1 MSEYPEWPEFPQG
14 MTTEQLH
21 YHMLERIAK
30 LEAQFE
36 MLEKMVMAGGGTATP
51 AASGETDTFKCPYI
65 VLSKRVDGRYEAEYG
80 LELGDGNIG
89 EFPGLKY
96 VGEEEEVRSFFP
108 SAVEGDLPL
117 KVDVDWTVTFSWGR
131 EIKGSLERFGERKH
145 YKDLVK
151 VEEMKSNV

>member
-1 MSEYPEWPEFPQG
+1 MDGDLYIA
-14 MTTEQLH
+14 L
-21 YHMLERIAK
+21 LERVVALETK
-30 LEAQFE
+30 LE
-36 MLEKMVMAGGGTATP
+36 MLQQGSTAP

-80 LELGDGNIG
+80 LELGDGSIG
-89 EFPGLKY
+89 EYPGLKY

-151 VEEMKSNV
+151 VEENK